1 MTAEGPN
8 ALTGLSAGLLA
19 GFLPFEHAPY
29 FDFSDPAVAQAQRA
43 AFRDVRAQ
51 YLGRSFPLLIGGQAV
66 QGNGTFGVTNPGDTR
81 ETVWHFQNAA
91 PEHLQQAMTHAL
103 KAFESWRFSD
113 PLQRASI
120 FKRAAELLRARRME
134 FNAVMTLENGKNWA
148 EADGEIAECVDHFE
162 VFARETLKWSQGK
175 PVYPM
180 PDEHVT
186 TTYEPL
192 GVVAVISPWN
202 FPAAIPLGMALG
214 AIAAGNT
221 VLWKPASET
230 PLSSYLMIEL
240 LFQAG
245 LPRGVIQFLTGSDE
259 VLGDPLVDHP
269 KLRMVAFT
277 GSREIGCRIYERA
290 ARVQPGQRWLKRVMA
305 EMGGKDATVVCA
317 DADLDAAALGIAQAA
332 FGYAGQKCS
341 ACSRV
346 IAEDSVYDEL
356 LSKVKAH
363 AEAMKIGL
371 PEDNATTGPVIHKGS
386 LERILNYIEAGKT
399 SATLVTGGTQVTGV
413 TQAGNELFGAYL
425 TPTIF
430 SEVDPADPLF
440 QEEIFGPLLTFSR
453 ARDWQHAIALAND
466 SEYGLTGGFYSRD
479 PHKLARARQLF
490 HVGNLYLNRKC
501 TGALSGTHA
510 FGGYGMSGTNAKVG
524 GPDYLFW
531 FLQTKTIAQRY

>member
-1 MTAEGPN
+1 MT
-8 ALTGLSAGLLA
+8 TDMSTLLA

-29 FDFSDPAVAQAQRA
+29 FDFSDPSVAQAQQD
-43 AFRDVRAQ
+43 AFAQVRRDHVGQ
-51 YLGRSFPLLIGGQAV
+51 SFPLLIGGERL
-66 QGNGTFGVTNPGDTR
+66 QGDGTFAVTNPGDTR

-91 PEHLQQAMTHAL
+91 PAHLEQAMTQAQD
-103 KAFESWRFSD
+103 AFQTWQFSE
-113 PLQRASI
+113 PLQRATI

-148 EADGEIAECVDHFE
+148 EADGEVAECVDHFE
-162 VFARETLKWSQGK
+162 VFARETLKWAQGK

-180 PDEHVT
+180 PDEHVMT
-186 TTYEPL
+186 VYEPL

-240 LFQAG
+240 LYQAG
-245 LPRGVIQFLTGSDE
+245 LPRNIIQFLTGSDA

-269 KLRMVAFT
+269 QVRMVAFT

-290 ARVQPGQRWLKRVMA
+290 AKVQPGQKWLKRVMA
-305 EMGGKDATVVCA
+305 EMGGKDATVICA
-317 DADLDAAALGIAQAA
+317 DADIEAAALGVAQSA

-346 IAEDSVYDEL
+346 IVEDSVYDEVL
-356 LSKVKAH
+356 AKVKAH
-363 AEAMKIGL
+363 AEAMQAGL
-371 PEDNATTGPVIHKGS
+371 PEQNGAVGPVIHEGS
-386 LERILNYIEAGKT
+386 LERILGYVGAGRS
-399 SATLVTGGTQVTGV
+399 SAQLVTGGERVQGV
-413 TQAGNELFGAYL
+413 HGAYL
-425 TPTIF
+425 SPTIF
-430 SEVDPADPLF
+430 ADVDPADPLF
-440 QEEIFGPLLTFSR
+440 RDEIFGPVLTFTR
-453 ARDWQHAIALAND
+453 ARDWRHGIALAND
-466 SEYGLTGGFYSRD
+466 SEYGLTGSFYSRD
-479 PHKLARARQLF
+479 PHKLEQARRLF

-531 FLQTKTIAQRY
+531 FLQTKTVAQRY